1 MLRIDK
7 FVGNIQDKYSSKCVI
22 KDFDF
27 HFDTTANNLDFA
39 YYCLR
44 YHLNYIINVYE
55 NDTDEPIKIGNNFGF
70 HYHLET
76 TNEWWYIEIGIK
88 SDLKEF
94 PLEDFL
100 SNKIKVQISM
110 SSSTKVTRKED
121 IDVLNAGFGV

>member
-1 MLRIDK
+1 MQRIDK

-27 HFDTTANNLDFA
+27 HFDTEANNLDFA

-44 YHLNYIINVYE
+44 YHLNYIINTYE
-55 NDTDEPIKIGNNFGF
+55 GDDTVKIGTNFGF
-70 HYHLET
+70 HYHLEDR
-76 TNEWWYIEIGIK
+76 NEWWYTEIGIK

-100 SNKIKVQISM
+100 DNKIQVKISM
-110 SSSTKVTRKED
+110 SSSILVTDKQD
-121 IDVLNAGFGV
+121 IAILNLGFGVKN